1 MTVRDKISMFMSI
14 RLLAIDLDGTLIN
27 TRWQITET
35 NRQAL
40 VAVADR
46 GIQIVVVTG
55 RRLFSALP
63 YVEQIPCPV
72 TLITSNGA
80 LIRTATDEIVYRDFL
95 PRHVALQVLEIAQEY
110 RPYSVAI
117 FHLSGSGQVT
127 MQDNAV
133 EEGPLGWYVKTSS
146 NHLRLVPDL
155 TAALSTDPIQV
166 MIGGP
171 PARIEPAEL
180 LLRTSLAADAVHL
193 TWTKYLTR
201 NISILDVMNR
211 GCSKGRA
218 LEFWAERSGI
228 FREEIMA
235 VGDNFN
241 DLEMLEFAGQPV
253 LMGNHCAGLER
264 PEWPITLTSDEDG
277 LAVAVRT
284 YILAEAA

>member
-1 MTVRDKISMFMSI
+1 MSI
-14 RLLAIDLDGTLIN
+14 RLLATDLDGTLIN
-27 TRWQITET
+27 SRWQISDP

-40 VAVADR
+40 AAVAEQ
-46 GIQIVVVTG
+46 GIGIVVVTG

-80 LIRTATDEIVYRDFL
+80 LIRTASGEIVYRDFL
-95 PRHVALQVLEIAQEY
+95 PREVALRVLQITYEY

-117 FHLSGSGQVT
+117 FHLQGPGQVT

-133 EEGPLGWYVKTSS
+133 TEGPLGWYVRT
-146 NHLRLVPDL
+146 NADHLRLVPDL
-155 TAALSTDPIQV
+155 LAAVDSDPVQV

-171 PARIEPAEL
+171 PARIEPAET
-180 LLRTSLAADAVHL
+180 LLRTSPVEGTIHL

-201 NISILDVMNR
+201 NVSILDVMNR
-211 GCSKGRA
+211 DCCKGKA
-218 LEFWAERSGI
+218 LKFWAERCSI
-228 FREEIMA
+228 LSEEVMA

-241 DLEMLEFAGQPV
+241 DLEMLEFAGRPV
-253 LMGNHCAGLER
+253 LMGNHCKGVER

-277 LAVAVRT
+277 LAAAIRA
-284 YILAEAA
+284 YILHKNI

>member
-1 MTVRDKISMFMSI
+1 MSI

-27 TRWQITET
+27 TRWQVSET

-40 VAVADR
+40 AAVAAR
-46 GIQIVVVTG
+46 GVRVVVVTG

-80 LIRTATDEIVYRDFL
+80 LIRTASAEIVYRDFL
-95 PRHVALQVLEIAQEY
+95 PRHVALRVLEIAQEF
-110 RPYSVAI
+110 RPYSVVI
-117 FHLSGSGQVT
+117 FHLSGPGQVT

-133 EEGPLGWYVKTSS
+133 AEGPLGWYVKT
-146 NHLRLVPDL
+146 NADHLRLVPDL
-155 TAALSTDPIQV
+155 TAALDSDPIQV

-171 PARIEPAEL
+171 PAHIEPAEL
-180 LLRTSLAADAVHL
+180 LLRTSTAADAVHL
-193 TWTKYLTR
+193 TWTKYLAR

-218 LEFWAERSGI
+218 LRFWAEHAGI
-228 FREEIMA
+228 SREEIMA

-264 PEWPITLTSDEDG
+264 PEWPVTLTSDEDG
-277 LAVAVRT
+277 LAAAVRT
-284 YILAEAA
+284 YILEKAA